1 MNASF
6 LSRLFKKP
14 LALVALTWLLF
25 VVLCAAFPALISS
38 IDPLDQDLLA
48 VKQFP
53 SSEHLLGTDMLG
65 RDIVSRLVH
74 GALPTMLGVLQAL
87 LVAGLLS
94 ISVGVSAG
102 YFRGT
107 WDKWVTQYVN
117 LMMSLPFIVT
127 ALAVL
132 MVFGRSMLSAMVT
145 FGVLASAGS
154 IRIVRSVTLG
164 VREELYIEAAR
175 ISGLSDVAI
184 IVRHVLPRIVGP
196 IIVSLSLFSAAAV
209 TTQTGIS
216 FLGLGVVPPA
226 PTWGGMIYDAAS
238 SVNDFPWMLVPSGLT
253 IALTILSFGLLGDAL
268 TDTAVET
275 WTRGGAR
282 AKVASTA
289 LDANADPV
297 AGDVV
302 LAMRHVTIQTT
313 AADAKVLVNNISF
326 ELRAGE
332 TLGIVGESGSGKT
345 LTSLS
350 LLGLLPSGVEVK
362 RGEATVMME
371 GRQERIALT
380 DTAKLAKLRGKTV
393 GMIFQEPMAA
403 LDPCFTVGHHLTEVI
418 RAHSKVSQSEARAQ
432 AIALL
437 EQVQILDPADIF
449 KRYPHQIS
457 GGMAQRVGIARA
469 LALKPAILL
478 ADEPTTALDVTVQA
492 EILELIRELSK
503 SHNMAV
509 VLVTHDWGV
518 VADICDRA
526 LVLYQGNTMEQASVM
541 DLFERPQ
548 HPYTQALLK
557 ANPHNVNAG
566 DRLPTIADVMGNKT
580 MEVTA

>member
-6 LSRLFKKP
+6 LSRLLKKP
-14 LALVALTWLLF
+14 LALVAMAWLLF

-53 SSEHLLGTDMLG
+53 SREHLLGTDMLG

-94 ISVGVSAG
+94 ISIGVSAG

-175 ISGLSDVAI
+175 ISGLSDIAI
-184 IVRHVLPRIVGP
+184 IVRHVLPRITGP

-253 IALTILSFGLLGDAL
+253 VALTILSFGLLGDAL

-275 WTRGGAR
+275 WTRGGAQKKNLS
-282 AKVASTA
+282 AALEANTDKASSSA
-289 LDANADPV
+289 
-297 AGDVV
+297 V
-302 LAMRHVTIQTT
+302 LAMHHVTIQTT
-313 AADAKVLVNNISF
+313 GVEPKVLVNNVSF

-350 LLGLLPSGVEVK
+350 LLGLLPSGVEVT
-362 RGEATVMME
+362 RGEATVMLD
-371 GRQERIALT
+371 GKQERIALT

-418 RAHSKVSQSEARAQ
+418 RAHSKVSSAQ
-432 AIALL
+432 AKAQGIALL
-437 EQVQILDPADIF
+437 EQVQILDPEDIF

-469 LALKPAILL
+469 LALKPRILL

-526 LVLYQGNTMEQASVM
+526 LVLYRGNTMEQASVL

-548 HPYTQALLK
+548 HAYTKALLK
-557 ANPHNVNAG
+557 ANPHNVKAG
-566 DRLPTIADVMGNKT
+566 DRLPTIADVMGDHS

>member
-14 LALVALTWLLF
+14 LALVALAWLLF
-25 VVLCAAFPALISS
+25 VVLCAIFPTFISS
-38 IDPLDQDLLA
+38 LDPLDQDLLA
-48 VKQFP
+48 VKQLP
-53 SSEHLLGTDMLG
+53 SGEHWLGTDMLG
-65 RDIVSRLVH
+65 RDIVARLAH
-74 GALPTMLGVLQAL
+74 GALPTMVGVLQAL

-282 AKVASTA
+282 AKVVSTA

-297 AGDVV
+297 ASDVV

-313 AADAKVLVNNISF
+313 TLPPKVLVNNISF

-350 LLGLLPSGVEVK
+350 LLGLLPSGVEVT
-362 RGEATVMME
+362 RGEATVMVD
-371 GRQERIALT
+371 GKQERIALT

-526 LVLYQGNTMEQASVM
+526 LVLYQGNTMEQASVL

-557 ANPHNVNAG
+557 ANPHNVKAG

>member
-6 LSRLFKKP
+6 LSRLLKKP
-14 LALVALTWLLF
+14 LALVAIAWLFF
-25 VVLCAAFPALISS
+25 VVLCALAPTLISS

-53 SSEHLLGTDMLG
+53 SHEHWLGTDMLG
-65 RDIVSRLVH
+65 RDIVSRLAH

-94 ISVGVSAG
+94 ISIGVSAG

-132 MVFGRSMLSAMVT
+132 MVFGRSMMSAMVT

-253 IALTILSFGLLGDAL
+253 VALTILSFGLLGDAL

-275 WTRGGAR
+275 WTRGGAQK
-282 AKVASTA
+282 KVVNTA
-289 LDANADPV
+289 LDVNADPID
-297 AGDVV
+297 GDVV

-313 AADAKVLVNNISF
+313 ALEAKVLVNNISF

-350 LLGLLPSGVEVK
+350 LLGLLPSGVEVT
-362 RGEATVMME
+362 RGEAAVMV
-371 GRQERIALT
+371 GNNQQRIALT

-418 RAHSKVSQSEARAQ
+418 RAHSKASSHEAKTQ

-437 EQVQILDPADIF
+437 EQVQILDPEDIF

-526 LVLYQGNTMEQASVM
+526 LVLYRGNTMEQASVL

-548 HPYTQALLK
+548 HAYTKALLK
-557 ANPHNVNAG
+557 ANPHNVKAG
-566 DRLPTIADVMGNKT
+566 DRLPTIADVMGDYS

>member
-1 MNASF
+1 MKASF
-6 LSRLFKKP
+6 LARLLKKP
-14 LALVALTWLLF
+14 LALLAMVWLLWT
-25 VVLCAAFPALISS
+25 VLCAVAPTLVTSL
-38 IDPLDQDLLA
+38 DPLDQDLLS
-48 VKQFP
+48 VKQWP
-53 SSEHLLGTDMLG
+53 SPEHWLGTDMLG
-65 RDIVSRLVH
+65 RDILARLVH
-74 GALPTMLGVLQAL
+74 GALPTMLGVLQAS
-87 LVAGLLS
+87 LVAALLS
-94 ISVGVSAG
+94 LSIGVSAG
-102 YFRGT
+102 YFRGA

-154 IRIVRSVTLG
+154 IRMVRSVTLG

-175 ISGLSDVAI
+175 ISGLSDFAI
-184 IVRHVLPRIVGP
+184 IRRHVLPRIVGP
-196 IIVSLSLFSAAAV
+196 IIVSMSLFAAAAV

-253 IALTILSFGLLGDAL
+253 IALTILAFGLLGDAL
-268 TDTAVET
+268 TDTAAET
-275 WTRGGAR
+275 WTRGGVSKKNR
-282 AKVASTA
+282 STT
-289 LDANADPV
+289 LEPHGDV
-297 AGDVV
+297 AGDDAV
-302 LAMRHVTIQTT
+302 LAMHHVTIQTVGSQD
-313 AADAKVLVNNISF
+313 AAPQVLVSDMSF
-326 ELRAGE
+326 ELKAGE

-350 LLGLLPSGVEVK
+350 LLGLLPSGVEVV
-362 RGEATVMME
+362 RGEVTLRIGGM
-371 GRQERIALT
+371 QQRIALT
-380 DTAKLAKLRGKTV
+380 DIPKLAKLRGRVV

-418 RAHSKVSQSEARAQ
+418 RAHSKVSKSQAKQQ

-437 EQVQILDPADIF
+437 RQVHIVQPEEVF
-449 KRYPHQIS
+449 GRYPHQVS

-469 LALKPAILL
+469 LALQPSILL

-492 EILELIRELSK
+492 EILELIRQLSQ
-503 SHNMAV
+503 SHHMAV

-526 LVLYQGNTMEQASVM
+526 LVLYRGRVMEQARVI
-541 DLFERPQ
+541 DLFERPT

-557 ANPHNVNAG
+557 ANPHNVKAG
-566 DRLPTIADVMGNKT
+566 ERLPTLADVMQ
-580 MEVTA
+580 EEIA

>member
-6 LSRLFKKP
+6 LARLLKKP
-14 LALVALTWLLF
+14 LALLAIGWMLF
-25 VVLCAAFPALISS
+25 VLVCAFVPSVMTSL
-38 IDPLDQDLLA
+38 DPLDQDLLA
-48 VKQFP
+48 VKQLP
-53 SSEHLLGTDMLG
+53 SNEHWLGTDMLG
-65 RDIVSRLVH
+65 RDIAARLVY

-87 LVAGLLS
+87 LVAALLS
-94 ISVGVSAG
+94 ISIGVSAG
-102 YFRGT
+102 YFRGA

-132 MVFGRSMLSAMVT
+132 MVFGRSMMSAMIT

-154 IRIVRSVTLG
+154 IRMVRSVTLG

-175 ISGLSDVAI
+175 ISGLSDFAI
-184 IVRHVLPRIVGP
+184 ITRHVLPRIVGP
-196 IIVSLSLFSAAAV
+196 IIVSMSLFAAAAV

-238 SVNDFPWMLVPSGLT
+238 SINDFPWMLVPSGLT
-253 IALTILSFGLLGDAL
+253 IALTILAFGLLGDAL

-275 WTRGGAR
+275 WTRGGAQ
-282 AKVASTA
+282 KKSASIA
-289 LDANADPV
+289 LEANTSKASSS
-297 AGDVV
+297 AV
-302 LAMRHVTIQTT
+302 LAMHHVTIQTT
-313 AADAKVLVNNISF
+313 GAVPKVLVNDISF
-326 ELRAGE
+326 ELKAGE

-350 LLGLLPSGVEVK
+350 LLGLLPSGVEVT
-362 RGEATVMME
+362 RGEATVMVD
-371 GRQERIALT
+371 GKQERIALA
-380 DTAKLAKLRGKTV
+380 DTAKLGKLRGKTV

-418 RAHSKVSQSEARAQ
+418 RAHSKVSSSEAKKQ
-432 AIALL
+432 ALVLL
-437 EQVQILDPADIF
+437 EQVQILDAPDIY

-526 LVLYQGNTMEQASVM
+526 LVLYQGNKMEEASVI

-548 HPYTQALLK
+548 TTYTQALLK
-557 ANPHNVNAG
+557 ANPHNVKAG
-566 DRLPTIADVMGNKT
+566 ERLPTIQDVMK
-580 MEVTA
+580 ESAL